1 MRVTRLAHMCNKVAS
16 SMAAVVLTVQVVSIL
31 EPCFQLSHLF
41 HTIHTT
47 ALSFHTLLLFLF
59 LLPILLCSLA
69 STILAVLLAHDDG
82 DDKSDTDLC

>member
-41 HTIHTT
+41 YTHTT
-47 ALSFHTLLLFLF
+47 ALSFHTLLLL
-59 LLPILLCSLA
+59 LLLLRLPILLCSLA
-69 STILAVLLAHDDG
+69 STILAVLLAHG
-82 DDKSDTDLC
+82 